1 MFRRF
6 FRTFFMV
13 CTLALGV
20 ISTAYADDSP
30 ALGQQ
35 ITPTDDSTISP
46 PSKGTSTFGTT
57 VKKGEVAKGASDA
70 AQRFS
75 NLFSSIIPTAV
86 TTSQNLKGE
95 ADKFAGG
102 LGVITLILTFV
113 RFSATRDPT
122 RAWVDAFE
130 ELAILGIF
138 ASLYVGYQT
147 FGAGLF
153 GWFQKLATLIQPGSG
168 QGVAAT
174 MSAAAGTAYEAVV
187 TAFNATSWY
196 DVPALIVT
204 MGPLLVAYAVLM
216 VTSIVFAFMNNLG
229 LIQAAVGI
237 VMGQIAVA
245 LGFSSYTR
253 GFFKSWLDWMIS
265 SGMYCVVSATLS
277 QLVAGSLNDAMK
289 AAAAQSLSTSQGAT
303 YVMDLSFFVFLL
315 SFEIPKMAGMFGG
328 GASASGSMFSTAA
341 KSAAKAAAFV

>member
-6 FRTFFMV
+6 FFAFFVV
-13 CTLALGV
+13 CAMAPGF
-20 ISTAYADDSP
+20 IPTAYADDSP

-35 ITPTDDSTISP
+35 ITPTDGSTVSM
-46 PSKGTSTFGTT
+46 PSKGDDTFGAT
-57 VKKGEVAKGASDA
+57 VQKGEVAKGATKA
-70 AQRFS
+70 AQKFGT
-75 NLFSSIIPTAV
+75 LFSAIIPTAV
-86 TTSQNLKGE
+86 KISQNLKGE

-122 RAWVDAFE
+122 QAWVDAFE

-147 FGAGLF
+147 FGPGLF
-153 GWFQKLATLIQPGSG
+153 GWFQKLATLIQAGSG
-168 QGVAAT
+168 QGVSAT
-174 MSAAAGTAYEAVV
+174 MAAAAGAAYEAVV
-187 TAFNATSWY
+187 TAFNATKWWN
-196 DVPALIVT
+196 VPALIIS
-204 MGPLLVAYAVLM
+204 MGPLLVAYVVLM

-253 GFFKSWLDWMIS
+253 GFFKAWLDWMIS
-265 SGMYCVVSATLS
+265 SGMYCVISAILS
-277 QLVAGSLNDAMK
+277 QLVAGSLNDAMT
-289 AAAAQSLSTSQGAT
+289 AAAAQSLSTSEGAT

-328 GASASGSMFSTAA
+328 GASASGGMFSTAA
-341 KSAAKAAAFV
+341 KTAAKAAAFV